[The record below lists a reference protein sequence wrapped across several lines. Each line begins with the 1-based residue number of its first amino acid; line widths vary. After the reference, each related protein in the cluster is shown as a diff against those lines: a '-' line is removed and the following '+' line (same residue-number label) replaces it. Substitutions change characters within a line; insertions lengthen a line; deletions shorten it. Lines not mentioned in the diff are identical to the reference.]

1 MGATIFIHIQR
12 RSSKKCMG
20 PLRQYRASRQF
31 YVLSIELENNVTYIR
46 AHNPDMKK
54 ADARLWKWN

>member
-1 MGATIFIHIQR
+1 VPLFLCI
-12 RSSKKCMG
+12 SKGDLPKNVWDH
-20 PLRQYRASRQF
+20 YDNIAASRQF